1 LLNRLDSLVEAIDSI
16 TEAKSGKEL
25 ASDPKGKTAVILVSG
40 FNGLGLHT
48 LLAVMRVFSGVFKN
62 FVFVQV
68 GVVDAGNFKGASEV
82 EHLRTHC
89 LEELDRY
96 VTHMHA
102 HGTYAECYY
111 SVGTDVVEELSLIA
125 PSITQ
130 KFPNAVFFGGQLV
143 FPKDTI
149 ASRWLHNYTVFEVQR
164 RFYRQGIPFVLLP
177 IRV

>member
-1 LLNRLDSLVEAIDSI
+1 
-16 TEAKSGKEL
+16 
-25 ASDPKGKTAVILVSG
+25 
-40 FNGLGLHT
+40 LHT
-48 LLAVMRVFSGVFKN
+48 LFGVLRVFAGHFKN

-68 GVVDAGNFKGASEV
+68 GVVDAGNFKGSAEV
-82 EHLRTHC
+82 LRLRNHC

-102 HGTYAECYY
+102 HGLYAECFY
-111 SVGTDVVEELSLIA
+111 SVGTDVVEELSQIA
-125 PSITQ
+125 PRVTA

-143 FPKDTI
+143 FPQDTA
-149 ASRWLHNYTVFEVQR
+149 ASRWLHNYSVFAVQR